1 MRLSSCNTD
10 KFQFVGEKGVTA
22 MVTKLKYGNTNTYFI
37 RGAKGSILLDTD
49 YAGTLQMFYKEIKKN
64 GISLK
69 DITYILATHYHPDHM
84 GLVGELVSMGVKFL
98 AMDTQVPNLH
108 FSDEI
113 FSRDKTLRFLPSVP
127 EDKAE
132 VIACKDSRAFLVALG
147 IDGEIVSTPSHSEDS
162 ITLVLDSGDCFV
174 GDLEPMEFMDGYEE
188 NKALQSDWEKVM
200 SFSPRVIYYGHAPE
214 KII

>member
-1 MRLSSCNTD
+1 
-10 KFQFVGEKGVTA
+10 

-37 RGAKGSILLDTD
+37 RGAKGSVLLDTD

-98 AMDTQVPNLH
+98 VMDTQVLNLH

-113 FSRDKTLRFLPSVP
+113 FSRDKTLRILPSIP

-132 VIACKDSRAFLVALG
+132 VIACKDSRAFLAALG

-162 ITLVLDSGDCFV
+162 ITLVLDSGECFV
-174 GDLEPMEFMDGYEE
+174 GDLEPMEYMDGYEE

-200 SFSPRVIYYGHAPE
+200 SFSPRVIHYGHAPE
-214 KII
+214 RILSYE

>member
-1 MRLSSCNTD
+1 
-10 KFQFVGEKGVTA
+10 

-64 GISLK
+64 SISLK

-84 GLVGELVSMGVKFL
+84 GLIGELVSMGVKFL
-98 AMDTQVPNLH
+98 VMDTQVPNLH
-108 FSDEI
+108 FSDDI

-132 VIACKDSRAFLVALG
+132 VIACKDSRAFLAALG
-147 IDGEIVSTPSHSEDS
+147 INGEIISTPSHSEDS
-162 ITLVLDSGDCFV
+162 ITLILDSGDCFV

-200 SFSPRVIYYGHAPE
+200 SFSPRVIHYGHAPE
-214 KII
+214 RRFSYE

>member
-1 MRLSSCNTD
+1 
-10 KFQFVGEKGVTA
+10 

-49 YAGTLQMFYKEIKKN
+49 YAGTLKMFYKEIKKN
-64 GISLK
+64 GISLN

-84 GLVGELVSMGVKFL
+84 GLIGELVNMGVKFL
-98 AMDTQVPNLH
+98 VIDTQVPNLH

-113 FSRDKTLRFLPSVP
+113 FSRDKTWRVLPSVP

-132 VIACKDSRAFLVALG
+132 IVTCNDSRAFLVSLG

-174 GDLEPMEFMDGYEE
+174 GDLEPMEYMDGYEE
-188 NKALQSDWEKVM
+188 NSALQSDWGQVM
-200 SFSPRVIYYGHAPE
+200 SFGPSVIHYGHAPD
-214 KII
+214 KKLS

>member
-1 MRLSSCNTD
+1 
-10 KFQFVGEKGVTA
+10 

-37 RGAKGSILLDTD
+37 RGAKGSVLLDTD

-98 AMDTQVPNLH
+98 VIDTQVPNLH
-108 FSDEI
+108 FSDDI
-113 FSRDKTLRFLPSVP
+113 FSRDKTLRMSPSVP

-132 VIACKDSRAFLVALG
+132 VIACKDSRAFLAALG
-147 IDGEIVSTPSHSEDS
+147 IDGEIVSTPSHSGDS

-188 NKALQSDWEKVM
+188 NNALRSDWEKVM
-200 SFSPRVIYYGHAPE
+200 SFSPRVIHYGHAP
-214 KII
+214 KKVL

>member
-1 MRLSSCNTD
+1 
-10 KFQFVGEKGVTA
+10 

-69 DITYILATHYHPDHM
+69 DITYILATHYHPDHI

-98 AMDTQVPNLH
+98 VIDTQVPNLH
-108 FSDEI
+108 FSDDI
-113 FSRDKTLRFLPSVP
+113 FSRDKTLRMSPSVP

-132 VIACKDSRAFLVALG
+132 VIACKDSRAFLAALG
-147 IDGEIVSTPSHSEDS
+147 IEGEIVSTPSHSEDS

-174 GDLEPMEFMDGYEE
+174 GDLEPMEFMDGYEV

-200 SFSPRVIYYGHAPE
+200 SFSPRVIHYGHAPE
-214 KII
+214 RII

>member
-1 MRLSSCNTD
+1 
-10 KFQFVGEKGVTA
+10 

-37 RGAKGSILLDTD
+37 RGAKGSSLLDTD

-98 AMDTQVPNLH
+98 VIDTQVSNLH
-108 FSDEI
+108 FSDDI
-113 FSRDKTLRFLPSVP
+113 FSRDKTLRMSPSVP

-132 VIACKDSRAFLVALG
+132 VIACKDSRAFLAALG
-147 IDGEIVSTPSHSEDS
+147 IDGEIVSTPSHSGDS

-188 NKALQSDWEKVM
+188 NKALRLRREGEKLKNFRQSLDITR
-200 SFSPRVIYYGHAPE
+200 PRG
-214 KII
+214 

>member
-1 MRLSSCNTD
+1 
-10 KFQFVGEKGVTA
+10 

-49 YAGTLQMFYKEIKKN
+49 YAGTLQLFYKEIKKN
-64 GISLK
+64 GISIK
-69 DITYILATHYHPDHM
+69 DINYVLATHYHPDHM
-84 GLVGELVSMGVKFL
+84 GLVGELVNMGVKFL
-98 AMDTQVPNLH
+98 VMDTQVPNLH

-113 FSRDKTLRFLPSVP
+113 FSRDKTLRLLPSVP

-132 VIACKDSRAFLVALG
+132 VIACEDSRAFLAALG
-147 IDGEIVSTPSHSEDS
+147 IDGEILSTPSHSEDS

-200 SFSPRVIYYGHAPE
+200 SFSPRVIHYGHAP
-214 KII
+214 KKVL

>member
-1 MRLSSCNTD
+1 
-10 KFQFVGEKGVTA
+10 

-37 RGAKGSILLDTD
+37 RGTKGSILLDTD
-49 YAGTLQMFYKEIKKN
+49 YAGTLQMFYKEIKRN

-84 GLVGELVSMGVKFL
+84 GLVGELVSMGVNFL
-98 AMDTQVPNLH
+98 VMDTQVPNLH
-108 FSDEI
+108 FSDDI
-113 FSRDKTLRFLPSVP
+113 FRRDQTLRFLPSVP

-132 VIACKDSRAFLVALG
+132 VIACKDSRAFLAALG
-147 IDGEIVSTPSHSEDS
+147 IEGEIVSTPSHSEDS
-162 ITLVLDSGDCFV
+162 ITLVLDNGDCFV

-200 SFSPRVIYYGHAPE
+200 SFSPRVIHYGHAP
-214 KII
+214 KKVL

>member
-1 MRLSSCNTD
+1 
-10 KFQFVGEKGVTA
+10 

-69 DITYILATHYHPDHM
+69 DITYILATHYHPDHI

-98 AMDTQVPNLH
+98 VIDTQVPNLH
-108 FSDEI
+108 FSDDI
-113 FSRDKTLRFLPSVP
+113 FSRDKTLRMSPSVP

-132 VIACKDSRAFLVALG
+132 VIACKDSRAFLAALG
-147 IDGEIVSTPSHSEDS
+147 IDGEIVSTPSHSGDS
-162 ITLVLDSGDCFV
+162 ITFVLGSGDCFV
-174 GDLEPMEFMDGYEE
+174 GDLEPMEFMDGYEV

-200 SFSPRVIYYGHAPE
+200 SFSPRVIHYGHAPE
-214 KII
+214 RII

>member
-1 MRLSSCNTD
+1 
-10 KFQFVGEKGVTA
+10 

-37 RGAKGSILLDTD
+37 RGVKGSILLDTD

-98 AMDTQVPNLH
+98 VMDTQVPNLH
-108 FSDEI
+108 FSDGI
-113 FSRDKTLRFLPSVP
+113 FSRDKTLSFLPSVP
-127 EDKAE
+127 EDNAE
-132 VIACKDSRAFLVALG
+132 VIACKDSRAFLEALG
-147 IDGEIVSTPSHSEDS
+147 IEGEIVSIPSHSEDS

-174 GDLEPMEFMDGYEE
+174 GDLSLWSLWT
-188 NKALQSDWEKVM
+188 AT
-200 SFSPRVIYYGHAPE
+200 R
-214 KII
+214 KIKLYRATGRRL

>member
-1 MRLSSCNTD
+1 MI
-10 KFQFVGEKGVTA
+10 
-22 MVTKLKYGNTNTYFI
+22 TKLKYGNTNTYFI
-37 RGAKGSILLDTD
+37 RGTKGGILLDTD
-49 YAGTLQMFYKEIKKN
+49 YAGTLPMFYKAIKAN

-84 GLVGELVSMGVKFL
+84 GLVGELVNMGVKFL
-98 AMDTQVPNLH
+98 VMDTQVPSLH
-108 FSDEI
+108 FSDDI
-113 FSRDKTLRFLPSVP
+113 FSRDKNLRFLLSVP

-132 VIACKDSRAFLVALG
+132 VIACKDSRAFLAALG
-147 IDGEIVSTPSHSEDS
+147 IEGEIVSTPSHSEDS

-200 SFSPRVIYYGHAPE
+200 SFSPRVIHYGHAP
-214 KII
+214 KKVL

>member
-1 MRLSSCNTD
+1 
-10 KFQFVGEKGVTA
+10 

-37 RGAKGSILLDTD
+37 RGTKGSILLDTD
-49 YAGTLQMFYKEIKKN
+49 YAGTLQMFYKEIKRN

-98 AMDTQVPNLH
+98 VMDTQVPNLH

-113 FSRDKTLRFLPSVP
+113 FSRDKTLRLLPSVP

-132 VIACKDSRAFLVALG
+132 VIACKNSRAFLAALG
-147 IDGEIVSTPSHSEDS
+147 VDGEIVSTPSHSDDS
-162 ITLVLDSGDCFV
+162 ITLALDSGACFV

-200 SFSPRVIYYGHAPE
+200 SFSPKVIHYGHAPE
-214 KII
+214 KVL

>member
-1 MRLSSCNTD
+1 
-10 KFQFVGEKGVTA
+10 

-37 RGAKGSILLDTD
+37 RGSKGSILLDTD

-98 AMDTQVPNLH
+98 VIDTQVPNLH
-108 FSDEI
+108 FSDDI
-113 FSRDKTLRFLPSVP
+113 FSRDKTLRMSPSVP

-132 VIACKDSRAFLVALG
+132 VIACKDSRAFLAALG
-147 IDGEIVSTPSHSEDS
+147 IEGEIVSTPSHSEDS

-200 SFSPRVIYYGHAPE
+200 SFSPRVIYYGHANKKE
-214 KII
+214 IR

>member
-1 MRLSSCNTD
+1 
-10 KFQFVGEKGVTA
+10 

-37 RGAKGSILLDTD
+37 RGVKGSILLDTD
-49 YAGTLQMFYKEIKKN
+49 YAGTLQLFYKEIKKN
-64 GISLK
+64 GISIK
-69 DITYILATHYHPDHM
+69 DINYVLATHYHPDHM
-84 GLVGELVSMGVKFL
+84 GLVRELVNMGVKFL
-98 AMDTQVPNLH
+98 VMDTQVPNLH

-113 FSRDKTLRFLPSVP
+113 FSRDKTLNFLPSVP

-132 VIACKDSRAFLVALG
+132 VIACKDSLAFLAALG

-162 ITLVLDSGDCFV
+162 ITLVLDGGDCFV

-200 SFSPRVIYYGHAPE
+200 SFSPRVIHYGHAPE
-214 KII
+214 RIFGYE

>member
-1 MRLSSCNTD
+1 
-10 KFQFVGEKGVTA
+10 

-64 GISLK
+64 DISLK

-98 AMDTQVPNLH
+98 VIDTQVPNLH
-108 FSDEI
+108 FSDDI
-113 FSRDKTLRFLPSVP
+113 FSRDKTFRMSPSVP

-132 VIACKDSRAFLVALG
+132 VIACKDSRAFLAALG

-188 NKALQSDWEKVM
+188 NKALQSDWEKIM
-200 SFSPRVIYYGHAPE
+200 SFSPRVIHYGHAP
-214 KII
+214 KKVL

>member
-1 MRLSSCNTD
+1 
-10 KFQFVGEKGVTA
+10 
-22 MVTKLKYGNTNTYFI
+22 
-37 RGAKGSILLDTD
+37 
-49 YAGTLQMFYKEIKKN
+49 MFYKEIKKN
-64 GISLK
+64 SISLK

-98 AMDTQVPNLH
+98 VMDTQVPNLH
-108 FSDEI
+108 FSDDL
-113 FSRDKTLRFLPSVP
+113 FSRDKTLRILPSVP

-132 VIACKDSRAFLVALG
+132 VIACKDSRAFLAALG

-174 GDLEPMEFMDGYEE
+174 GDLEPMEYMDGYEE

-200 SFSPRVIYYGHAPE
+200 SFSPRVIHYGHAPE
-214 KII
+214 RRFSYE

>member
-1 MRLSSCNTD
+1 MVN
-10 KFQFVGEKGVTA
+10 KFQLIEEKGVA
-22 MVTKLKYGNTNTYFI
+22 VMVTKLKYSNTNTYFI
-37 RGAKGSILLDTD
+37 RGAKGGILLDTD

-64 GISLK
+64 DISLK

-98 AMDTQVPNLH
+98 VMDTQVPNLH
-108 FSDEI
+108 FSDDL
-113 FSRDKTLRFLPSVP
+113 FSRDKTLRILPSVP

-132 VIACKDSRAFLVALG
+132 VIACKDSRAFLAALG

-174 GDLEPMEFMDGYEE
+174 GDLEPMEYMDGYEE

-200 SFSPRVIYYGHAPE
+200 SFSPRVIHYGHAPE
-214 KII
+214 RILSYE

>member
-1 MRLSSCNTD
+1 
-10 KFQFVGEKGVTA
+10 

-84 GLVGELVSMGVKFL
+84 GLVGELVNMGVKFL
-98 AMDTQVPNLH
+98 VMDTQVPNLH

-113 FSRDKTLRFLPSVP
+113 FSRDKTLSFLPSVP

-132 VIACKDSRAFLVALG
+132 VIACKDSRAFLASLG
-147 IDGEIVSTPSHSEDS
+147 IEGEIVSTPSHSEDS
-162 ITLVLDSGDCFV
+162 ITLVLDSGECFV
-174 GDLEPMEFMDGYEE
+174 GDLEPMEYMDSYEE
-188 NKALQSDWEKVM
+188 NKALQSDWKKVM
-200 SFSPRVIYYGHAPE
+200 SFSPGVIHYRHAPE
-214 KII
+214 KTITTMITFRRDKC

>member
-1 MRLSSCNTD
+1 
-10 KFQFVGEKGVTA
+10 

-37 RGAKGSILLDTD
+37 SGTKGSILLDTD

-84 GLVGELVSMGVKFL
+84 GLVGELVNMGVKFL
-98 AMDTQVPNLH
+98 VMDTQVPILH

-113 FSRDKTLRFLPSVP
+113 FRRDKTLRLLPSVP

-132 VIACKDSRAFLVALG
+132 VIACKDSRAFLAALG

-174 GDLEPMEFMDGYEE
+174 GDLEPMEYIDGYEE
-188 NKALQSDWEKVM
+188 NSALRADWEKIMNV
-200 SFSPRVIYYGHAPE
+200 SPRVIYYGHAP
-214 KII
+214 KKVV

>member
-1 MRLSSCNTD
+1 
-10 KFQFVGEKGVTA
+10 

-49 YAGTLQMFYKEIKKN
+49 YAGTLQIFCKEIKKN

-69 DITYILATHYHPDHM
+69 DITYILVTHYHPDHM
-84 GLVGELVSMGVKFL
+84 GLVGELVNMGVKFL
-98 AMDTQVPNLH
+98 VMDTQVPNLH

-113 FSRDKTLRFLPSVP
+113 FGRDKTLKLLPSVP

-132 VIACKDSRAFLVALG
+132 VIACKDSRAFLAALG
-147 IDGEIVSTPSHSEDS
+147 INGEIVSTPSHSEDS

-174 GDLEPMEFMDGYEE
+174 GDLEPMEYICGYEE
-188 NKALQSDWEKVM
+188 NKALQRDWDKVM
-200 SFSPRVIYYGHAPE
+200 SFSPGVIHYGHAPE
-214 KII
+214 KKL

>member
-1 MRLSSCNTD
+1 
-10 KFQFVGEKGVTA
+10 

-37 RGAKGSILLDTD
+37 RGTKGSILLDTD
-49 YAGTLQMFYKEIKKN
+49 YAGTLQMFYKEIKRN

-98 AMDTQVPNLH
+98 VMDTQVPNLR

-113 FSRDKTLRFLPSVP
+113 FRRDKTLRFLPSVP

-132 VIACKDSRAFLVALG
+132 VIACKDSRAFLAALG
-147 IDGEIVSTPSHSEDS
+147 INGEIISTPSHSEDS
-162 ITLVLDSGDCFV
+162 ITLVLDNGDCFV

-200 SFSPRVIYYGHAPE
+200 SFSPRVIHYGHAPE
-214 KII
+214 RII

>member
-1 MRLSSCNTD
+1 
-10 KFQFVGEKGVTA
+10 

-69 DITYILATHYHPDHM
+69 DITYVLATHYHPDHM
-84 GLVGELVSMGVKFL
+84 GLVGELVNMGVKFL
-98 AMDTQVPNLH
+98 VMDTQVPNLH
-108 FSDEI
+108 FSDDI
-113 FSRDKTLRFLPSVP
+113 FSRDKTLRMSPSVP

-132 VIACKDSRAFLVALG
+132 VIACKDSRAFLAALG
-147 IDGEIVSTPSHSEDS
+147 IDGEIVSTPSHSGDS
-162 ITLVLDSGDCFV
+162 ITFVLGSGDCFV
-174 GDLEPMEFMDGYEE
+174 GDLEPMEFMDGYEV

-200 SFSPRVIYYGHAPE
+200 SFSPRVIHYGHAPE
-214 KII
+214 RII

>member
-1 MRLSSCNTD
+1 
-10 KFQFVGEKGVTA
+10 

-98 AMDTQVPNLH
+98 VMDTQVPNLH
-108 FSDEI
+108 FSDDI

-127 EDKAE
+127 EDNAE
-132 VIACKDSRAFLVALG
+132 VIACKDSRAFLAALG
-147 IDGEIVSTPSHSEDS
+147 IEGEIVSTPSHSEDS

-200 SFSPRVIYYGHAPE
+200 SFSPRVIYYGHANKKE
-214 KII
+214 IR

>member
-1 MRLSSCNTD
+1 
-10 KFQFVGEKGVTA
+10 

-64 GISLK
+64 DISLK

-98 AMDTQVPNLH
+98 VMDTQVPNLH

-113 FSRDKTLRFLPSVP
+113 FSRDKTLSFLPSVP
-127 EDKAE
+127 EDNAE
-132 VIACKDSRAFLVALG
+132 VIACKDSRAFLAALG
-147 IDGEIVSTPSHSEDS
+147 IDGEIVSIPSHSEDS

-174 GDLEPMEFMDGYEE
+174 GDLEPMEFMDGYDE

-200 SFSPRVIYYGHAPE
+200 SFSPRVIHYGHAPE
-214 KII
+214 RRFSYE

>member
-1 MRLSSCNTD
+1 
-10 KFQFVGEKGVTA
+10 

-64 GISLK
+64 GISPK

-98 AMDTQVPNLH
+98 VMDTQVPNLH
-108 FSDEI
+108 FSDDI

-132 VIACKDSRAFLVALG
+132 AIACKDSRAFLAALG

-174 GDLEPMEFMDGYEE
+174 GDFRAYGIYGRLRGKFSLTERLGEGYELHPQGDTLRTRAGKE
-188 NKALQSDWEKVM
+188 
-200 SFSPRVIYYGHAPE
+200 I
-214 KII
+214 

>member
-1 MRLSSCNTD
+1 
-10 KFQFVGEKGVTA
+10 

-98 AMDTQVPNLH
+98 VMDTQVPNLH
-108 FSDEI
+108 FSDGI

-127 EDKAE
+127 EAYAE
-132 VIACKDSRAFLVALG
+132 VIACKDSRAFLAALG
-147 IDGEIVSTPSHSEDS
+147 IEGEIVSTPSHSEDS

-200 SFSPRVIYYGHAPE
+200 SFSPRVIHYGHTNKKE
-214 KII
+214 IR

>member
-1 MRLSSCNTD
+1 
-10 KFQFVGEKGVTA
+10 
-22 MVTKLKYGNTNTYFI
+22 MVTRLKYGNTNTYFI

-64 GISLK
+64 GIALK

-84 GLVGELVSMGVKFL
+84 GLVGELVNMGVKFL
-98 AMDTQVPNLH
+98 VMDTQVPNLH

-113 FSRDKTLRFLPSVP
+113 FSRDKALRFLPSVP

-132 VIACKDSRAFLVALG
+132 VIACKDSRAFLAALG

-214 KII
+214 RRFSYE

>member
-1 MRLSSCNTD
+1 
-10 KFQFVGEKGVTA
+10 

-64 GISLK
+64 GIALK

-98 AMDTQVPNLH
+98 VIDTQVPNLH
-108 FSDEI
+108 FSDDI
-113 FSRDKTLRFLPSVP
+113 FSRDKTLRMSPSVP

-132 VIACKDSRAFLVALG
+132 VIACKDSRAFLAALG
-147 IDGEIVSTPSHSEDS
+147 IDGEIVSTPSHSGDS

-200 SFSPRVIYYGHAPE
+200 SFSPRVIHYGHAP
-214 KII
+214 KKVL

>member
-1 MRLSSCNTD
+1 
-10 KFQFVGEKGVTA
+10 

-69 DITYILATHYHPDHM
+69 AITYILATHYHPDHM

-98 AMDTQVPNLH
+98 VIDTQVPNLH
-108 FSDEI
+108 FSDDI
-113 FSRDKTLRFLPSVP
+113 FSRDKTLRMSPSVP

-132 VIACKDSRAFLVALG
+132 VIACKDSRAFLAALG
-147 IDGEIVSTPSHSEDS
+147 IDGEIVSTPSHSGDS

-200 SFSPRVIYYGHAPE
+200 SFSPRVIHYGHAP
-214 KII
+214 KKVL

>member
-1 MRLSSCNTD
+1 
-10 KFQFVGEKGVTA
+10 

-49 YAGTLQMFYKEIKKN
+49 YAGTLQIFCKEIKKN

-69 DITYILATHYHPDHM
+69 DITYILVTHYHPDHM
-84 GLVGELVSMGVKFL
+84 GLVGELVNMGVKFL
-98 AMDTQVPNLH
+98 VMDTQVPNLH

-113 FSRDKTLRFLPSVP
+113 FGRDKTLKLLPSVP

-132 VIACKDSRAFLVALG
+132 VIACKDSRAFLAALG
-147 IDGEIVSTPSHSEDS
+147 INGEIVSTPSHSEDS
-162 ITLVLDSGDCFV
+162 ITLVLDGGDCFV

-188 NKALQSDWEKVM
+188 NSALQSDWKKVM
-200 SFSPRVIYYGHAPE
+200 SFSPRVIHYGHAPE

>member
-1 MRLSSCNTD
+1 
-10 KFQFVGEKGVTA
+10 

-64 GISLK
+64 GIALK

-84 GLVGELVSMGVKFL
+84 GLVGELVNMGVKFL
-98 AMDTQVPNLH
+98 VMDTQVPNLH

-113 FSRDKTLRFLPSVP
+113 FSRDKILRLLPSVP

-132 VIACKDSRAFLVALG
+132 VIACKNSRAFLAALG
-147 IDGEIVSTPSHSEDS
+147 IEGEIVSTPSHSEDS

-200 SFSPRVIYYGHAPE
+200 SFSPRVIHYGHAP
-214 KII
+214 KKVL

>member
-1 MRLSSCNTD
+1 
-10 KFQFVGEKGVTA
+10 
-22 MVTKLKYGNTNTYFI
+22 MVTKLKYGKTNTYFI
-37 RGAKGSILLDTD
+37 LGATGSILLDTD
-49 YAGTLQMFYKEIKKN
+49 YAGTLQMFYKEIKRN

-69 DITYILATHYHPDHM
+69 DITYVLATHYHPDHM
-84 GLVGELVSMGVKFL
+84 GLVGELVGMGVKFL
-98 AMDTQVPNLH
+98 VMDTQVPNLH

-113 FSRDKTLRFLPSVP
+113 FNRDKTLRVLPSVP

-132 VIACKDSRAFLVALG
+132 VVACKDSRAFLAALG
-147 IDGEIVSTPSHSEDS
+147 IDGEIISTPSHSEDS

-200 SFSPRVIYYGHAPE
+200 SFSPRVIHYGHAPE
-214 KII
+214 RVL

>member
-1 MRLSSCNTD
+1 
-10 KFQFVGEKGVTA
+10 

-84 GLVGELVSMGVKFL
+84 GLVGELVNMGVKFL
-98 AMDTQVPNLH
+98 VMDTQVPNLH
-108 FSDEI
+108 FSDDI
-113 FSRDKTLRFLPSVP
+113 FRRDQTLRFLPSVP

-132 VIACKDSRAFLVALG
+132 VIACKDSRAFLAALG

-200 SFSPRVIYYGHAPE
+200 SFSPRVIHYGHAP
-214 KII
+214 KKVL